1 MHTETVQAVDRVE
14 PRTPQLDPL
23 GGSIDS
29 PPRGDTSGVLGSRL
43 SGYLAGMDAE
53 MFTPTLD
60 WGNELWTSLVWIARG
75 WAIAVVCTLVV
86 LVLIYRFTT
95 WGRQFWRI
103 TGEYFKGPESVKVW
117 LWLAAL
123 LLSVIAGVRISVLLS
138 FQGND
143 MMTSFQ
149 VIAGAGGNEAVKD
162 SGVHGFW
169 VSLGIF
175 CILAAVYMARILVD
189 MFMVQRFMLAWR
201 VWLTDRL
208 TGDWLDGKAYYRARF
223 IDDTIDNPDQR
234 IQSDIDI
241 FTAGNGPLPN
251 VPYYGS
257 TNLLLF
263 GAINATASMVSFTAI
278 LWNLSGTL
286 AVPVVG
292 VEIPRAMF
300 WVGLGYVLFASIIAF
315 WIGRPIIWLSFNNEK
330 FNAAFRYAL
339 VRLRDAS
346 EAVGFYRGEVAERAQ
361 LRQLFSPIVTN
372 YKRYLNR
379 SIAFN
384 GWNWS
389 MSQVIVPLPYV
400 LQFPRFVA
408 GEIRL
413 GDLTQSASAFSNI
426 QDGLSFFRNAY
437 DLFAGYRA
445 AIIRLHGLVVAN
457 EEGRALPEVT
467 TMPCVD
473 GTVQLDDVEVRTPDG
488 KQLIKPLDMRLEI
501 GDTLVITGPSGSG
514 KTTLLRSLAELWPY
528 TSGTLTRPCGPNETM
543 FLSQLP
549 YVPLGD
555 LRAVVTYPGE
565 EGTIDDETLRRM
577 LQKVALPHLIPR
589 LDEVQ
594 DWAKVLSPGEQQRIA
609 FARVLLIKPKAVFL
623 DEATSALDE
632 GLEFMLY
639 QLVRTELPDTI
650 LVSVSH
656 RTTVEQH
663 HTHELELLGDGEWR
677 LGRVEGEEPVPV

>member
-1 MHTETVQAVDRVE
+1 
-14 PRTPQLDPL
+14 
-23 GGSIDS
+23 
-29 PPRGDTSGVLGSRL
+29 
-43 SGYLAGMDAE
+43 
-53 MFTPTLD
+53 MFAPTLD
-60 WGNELWTSLVWIARG
+60 WGSEIWTSLIWVARA
-75 WAIAVVCTLVV
+75 WAIAAICTLVI
-86 LVLIYRFTT
+86 LVLLARFTK

-103 TGEYFKGPESVKVW
+103 TGAYFTGPDSVKVW
-117 LWLAAL
+117 LWLGVL
-123 LLSVIAGVRISVLLS
+123 LLSVIAGVRLDVLFS

-149 VIAGAGGNEAVKD
+149 VVAAGIADNHNEEVKVSGRNGFYMSLLVFCVMAVLH
-162 SGVHGFW
+162 V
-169 VSLGIF
+169 
-175 CILAAVYMARILVD
+175 ARIMLD
-189 MFMVQRFMLAWR
+189 LFLVQRFMLAWR
-201 VWLTDRL
+201 AWLTDRL

-234 IQSDIDI
+234 IQQDIDI

-251 VPYYGS
+251 TPNMTTS
-257 TNLLLF
+257 ETLLF
-263 GAINATASMVSFTAI
+263 GAISAITSMISFTAI

-286 AVPVVG
+286 AVPLIG
-292 VEIPRAMF
+292 FEIPRAMF
-300 WVGLGYVLFASIIAF
+300 WIGLVYVIVASIIAF

-346 EAVGFYRGEVAERAQ
+346 EAVAFYRGEIAERTG
-361 LRQLFSPIVTN
+361 LRRLFAPVVSN

-379 SIAFN
+379 MIGFY
-384 GWNWS
+384 GWNLS
-389 MSQVIVPLPYV
+389 MSQVIVPLPYL
-400 LQFPRFVA
+400 LQFPRFYA
-408 GEIRL
+408 GEITL
-413 GDLTQSASAFSNI
+413 GAMTQTASAFNSI
-426 QDGLSFFRNAY
+426 QNGLSFFRNAY
-437 DLFAGYRA
+437 DQFAGYRA

-467 TMPCVD
+467 TTPCVD

-501 GDTLVITGPSGSG
+501 GDTLVIKGPSGSG
-514 KTTLLRSLAELWPY
+514 KTTLLRSLAELWPF

-555 LRAVVTYPGE
+555 LRAVVTYPGK
-565 EGTIDDETLRRM
+565 EGTIDDETLRAM
-577 LQKVALPHLIPR
+577 LSKVALPHLVDR
-589 LDEVQ
+589 LEEVL

-609 FARVLLIKPKAVFL
+609 FARILLTKPKVVFL
-623 DEATSALDE
+623 DESTSALDE
-632 GLEFMLY
+632 GLEFLLY

-677 LGRVEGEEPVPV
+677 LGRVGGDEPVPV

>member
-1 MHTETVQAVDRVE
+1 
-14 PRTPQLDPL
+14 
-23 GGSIDS
+23 
-29 PPRGDTSGVLGSRL
+29 
-43 SGYLAGMDAE
+43 

-75 WAIAVVCTLVV
+75 WAIAAVCTLAI
-86 LVLIYRFTT
+86 LVLIARYTK

-103 TGEYFKGPESVKVW
+103 TGPYFTGPSSVKVW
-117 LWLAAL
+117 LWLAVL
-123 LLSVIAGVRISVLLS
+123 LLLVIAGVRLDVLFS
-138 FQGND
+138 YQGND
-143 MMTSFQ
+143 MLTSLQ
-149 VIAGAGGNEAVKD
+149 VVAQGHTSGDQALKD
-162 SGVHGFW
+162 SGRDGFW
-169 VSLGIF
+169 LS
-175 CILAAVYMARILVD
+175 ILVFSIMAALHVARIMLD
-189 MFMVQRFMLAWR
+189 LFLMQRFMLAWR
-201 VWLTDRL
+201 AWLTDRL

-234 IQSDIDI
+234 IQQDIDI
-241 FTAGNGPLPN
+241 FTANNGPLPN
-251 VPYYGS
+251 TPNMTTS
-257 TNLLLF
+257 NTLLF
-263 GAINATASMVSFTAI
+263 GAVSAIASMISFTAI

-286 AVPVVG
+286 TLPIVG
-292 VEIPRAMF
+292 VDVPRAMF
-300 WVGLGYVLFASIIAF
+300 WILLTYVLFASVIAF
-315 WIGRPIIWLSFNNEK
+315 WVGRPIIWFSFRNEK

-346 EAVGFYRGEVAERAQ
+346 EAVAFYRGELAERTG
-361 LRQLFSPIVTN
+361 LRRLFAPVVSN

-379 SIAFN
+379 MIGFY
-384 GWNWS
+384 GWNLS
-389 MSQVIVPLPYV
+389 MSQIIVLPPYV
-400 LQFPRFVA
+400 LQFKRFYD
-408 GEIRL
+408 GQIQL
-413 GDLTQSASAFSNI
+413 GDMTQTATAFGSI
-426 QDGLSFFRNAY
+426 EQGLSFFRNAY
-437 DLFAGYRA
+437 DQFAGYRA

-457 EEGRALPEVT
+457 EEGRKLPQLT
-467 TMPCVD
+467 TTPCVD

-488 KQLIKPLDMRLEI
+488 KQLINPLDMRLEV

-514 KTTLLRSLAELWPY
+514 KTSLLRSLSELWPF

-555 LRAVVTYPGE
+555 LRAVVSYPSE
-565 EGTIDDETLRRM
+565 EGTIDDETLHAT
-577 LQKVALPHLIPR
+577 LLKVALPHLVDR

-609 FARVLLIKPKAVFL
+609 FARILLTKPKVVFL

-632 GLEFMLY
+632 GLEFILY

-656 RTTVEQH
+656 RATVEQH

-677 LGRVEGEEPVPV
+677 LGRVEGDEPVPV